1 MTNINFLEYAKLKQL
16 NVSRETFV
24 DLEEYRSLIL
34 EKNEKINLISTKSAL
49 YSRERHII
57 DSAQII
63 DFIDKNHHNCS
74 DIGSGSGLPGVVL
87 AIIMK
92 HRKSNMKF
100 QLYEKSYHKSSFLKE
115 VSKKFEL
122 NIDVIQKDIF
132 EQKNIASDLVV
143 ARAFKPLPV
152 VLDLVNSNF
161 KKFKNIIFF
170 LGKNG
175 RRVVKETL
183 NVWQFE
189 YEEKKSITSE
199 DSFIINIKSLKK
211 K

>member
-34 EKNEKINLISTKSAL
+34 EKNEKINLISAKSAL